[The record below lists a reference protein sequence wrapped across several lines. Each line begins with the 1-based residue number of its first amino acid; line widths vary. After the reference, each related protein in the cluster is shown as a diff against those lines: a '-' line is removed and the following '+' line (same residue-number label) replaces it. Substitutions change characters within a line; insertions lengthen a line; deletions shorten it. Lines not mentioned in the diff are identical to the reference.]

1 MTTLPFADALTPL
14 LGRMRARYQ
23 QSRLPAFLAWWFGEL
38 RGLLPQRWQ
47 DYLRVQQTQLLLRR
61 EADGATRVEAAEGR
75 VVELVGRLPAGSV
88 SEDQLATLVGEN
100 GSRNPRILLLP
111 VDAVLAR
118 RLSFPAAAAGN
129 IRALVGFEI
138 DRQTPFKPEQVEFD
152 CRLLPG
158 EKNAR
163 QVAVELTVVSRERLD
178 AELAALGDLAAGLD
192 AIDVATPSGRAGFN
206 LLPAPKRRPRDHRP
220 LLINL
225 GMLALT
231 LALLLAAMG
240 QLVENRRAAVAA
252 LETEVEARR
261 VEARRT
267 AQLRKTLE
275 EAANAANFLSEH
287 KSQRPTT
294 ISLLRDLTD
303 ILPDDTFLE
312 RLTIAGP
319 DLSLTVQSTS
329 AAKLIELFQSSAH
342 FSDPTLLGAVQPDSR
357 TGKDRATLTVRTLA
371 ATGDAP

>member
-14 LGRMRARYQ
+14 LGRLSARYQ
-23 QSRLPAFLAWWFGEL
+23 QSRLPEFFAWWFGEL

-47 DYLRVQQTQLLLRR
+47 EYLRVQQTHLLLRR
-61 EADGATRVEAAEGR
+61 QADGLVQVQAAEGG
-75 VVELVGRLPAGSV
+75 VVEQVGSLAADDIGEV
-88 SEDQLATLVGEN
+88 QLATLVGEAT
-100 GSRNPRILLLP
+100 SRNPRTLLLP
-111 VDAVLAR
+111 ADAVLVR

-129 IRALVGFEI
+129 IRSLVGFEI

-152 CRLLPG
+152 CRLLPA
-158 EKNAR
+158 EKGAR
-163 QVAVELTVVSRERLD
+163 QVSVELAVVTRERLD
-178 AELAALGDLAAGLD
+178 AELAALGDMAGRLDAVDVLAAN
-192 AIDVATPSGRAGFN
+192 GRAGFN
-206 LLPAPKRRPRDHRP
+206 LLPIARRRPHDHRP

-225 GMLALT
+225 AMLAL
-231 LALLLAAMG
+231 AIGLLLAAMG
-240 QLVENRRAAVAA
+240 QLVENRRAAVVS
-252 LETEVEARR
+252 LEAQVEERR

-275 EAANAANFLSEH
+275 EAATAANFLSEH
-287 KSQRPTT
+287 KAQRPTT

-319 DLSLTVQSTS
+319 DLSLTVQSAS
-329 AAKLIELFQSSAH
+329 AAKLIELFQSSAR

-357 TGKDRATLTVRTLA
+357 TGKDRATLTVKVA
-371 ATGDAP
+371 AETGGSP